1 MTAGALTL
9 VGIGFD
15 SHRFAPDRALL
26 LGGVRIPHELGLEG
40 HSDADVLTHALM
52 DALLGAAGLG
62 DIGEH
67 FPDSDE
73 RFRGADSLGLL
84 GEVLKML
91 AARELRVLNVDCTV
105 VMEAPK
111 LAPHKPA
118 IREQLAGALGLEPA
132 RVNVKASTAER
143 MGFVGRGE
151 GVAALA
157 TASLSAAT
165 HGCATL

>member
-1 MTAGALTL
+1 MTL

-15 SHRFAPDRALL
+15 SHRFAAGRRLVI
-26 LGGVRIPHELGLEG
+26 GGVEIPYEKGLDG
-40 HSDADVLTHALM
+40 HSDADVLAHAVT
-52 DALLGAAGLG
+52 DALLGAAGMG

-73 RFRGADSLGLL
+73 RWRDADSMQLLASVAQRVREAGL
-84 GEVLKML
+84 EI
-91 AARELRVLNVDCTV
+91 ANVDCTV

-111 LAPHKPA
+111 LSPHRDA
-118 IREQLAGALGLEPA
+118 IRQRLAATLGLERA
-132 RVNVKASTAER
+132 RVGVKASTGEG

-157 TASLSAAT
+157 VAGLRDGA
-165 HGCATL
+165 